1 MKRKR
6 FSVEQITAILQQA
19 ALGTPVLELC
29 RQHGVSEQSF
39 YRWKKRYAGLAPSEA
54 RELKQLRDENSR
66 LKRVVADL
74 TLDKAM
80 LQDVVQKK
88 W

>member
-1 MKRKR
+1 MKKKR
-6 FSVEQITAILQQA
+6 FSVEQITGILKQA
-19 ALGTPVLELC
+19 ELGMPIADLC

-39 YRWKKRYAGLAPSEA
+39 YRWKKVYGGMLPSEA
-54 RELKQLRDENSR
+54 RELKQLRDENTK
-66 LKRVVADL
+66 LKRLVADL
-74 TLDKAM
+74 SLDKVM

>member
-1 MKRKR
+1 MPSL
-6 FSVEQITAILQQA
+6 FTAILQQA
-19 ALGTPVLELC
+19 ALGTPALELC

-39 YRWKKRYAGLAPSEA
+39 YRWKKCYAGLASSEA
-54 RELKQLRDENSR
+54 RELKQLRDENTR

-74 TLDKAM
+74 TLDNAM
-80 LQDVVQKK
+80 LRDVVQKK